1 MTSVFDQYEQA
12 SQRSKQAVAPPI
24 RHDISTT
31 GFIQMKLQD
40 EIPIFIK
47 QKVNFMPSEK
57 ISHMCVSSN
66 FIVISMANHILLRID
81 MKHPDKP
88 EEIEISKYIGN
99 LRLSGLFLD
108 PLGQH
113 LIITAIPK
121 QGDNTSA
128 AEIFYLHRKTT
139 KLKQASKFRGHE
151 ITAVGWNYANTSET
165 TTGPILLGTSKGL
178 IFETEIGLEGDKIFT
193 TSLEQY
199 WRQLPNYL
207 PLYGSKELEGLV
219 FDIGKDSKPPITG
232 LEFRRIPNTDKYVV
246 ILTTL
251 IRIYQYVGAVTSHD
265 EKPLLQQ
272 VFSKYLN
279 IKERFN
285 QLESSLPYSK
295 MQFYFS
301 SPQEFPKTFSWLT
314 ETGILIAK
322 VDSKV
327 DPENILV
334 NQQMLPC
341 PETSLLSSS
350 VSRKKNA
357 APLSFVLTEF
367 HVLLLY
373 SDHVKGVS
381 LLNQELI
388 FEDIYNDAFGKLV
401 NITKDPMTG
410 SIWAFSERAV
420 FKYKVTRE
428 DRNVWQV
435 YIEKGE
441 FELAKQYCKD
451 NPAHIDQV
459 LIKQAEKLFENKEYD
474 TSALVYADTH
484 SSFEEITLKFL
495 QENQTEALKTFL
507 KKKLEGLKS
516 QDKTQITM
524 IVIWVVELF
533 MNQMGA
539 LRSSETSYLQNPR
552 YIELQKQFDSFLATN
567 KVEECVRKNRSII
580 YNIMASH
587 GDKDNLLRL
596 TIMNRN
602 YEEVIRQHLYKNNHL
617 EALEVLKS
625 QANKELFYQF
635 AGILLQELP
644 KPTMAALIS
653 QGSYLKPSKLLPA
666 LVSCNGDEKH
676 AREIIRYLE
685 HCVYEQSCQ
694 EQAIHN
700 FLLSLYARY
709 KKDEVMRYISS
720 QGQDISMVHYD
731 VHYALRLCQEAK
743 LTEACVQLSA
753 LLGLWTTAVDL
764 ALTISVDLAKQIAA
778 MPSHHGNDELRKK
791 LWLKIAEHVVREKDD
806 IQQAMNFLQQC
817 DLVRIEDILPFFSDF
832 VTIDHFKEAICNSLQ
847 EYNRHVQDLKEEM
860 EEATKAAEIIRK
872 DIQAFRT
879 RCTFVQAKD
888 TCNTCEVQ
896 LLLRP
901 FYVFPCGHRF
911 HSDCLVAALTPML
924 PLERQT
930 RLAELQHQL
939 TLASTRPD
947 ELAKQNQSTH
957 SGSADGS
964 ASASLSTKEQI
975 KADFDD
981 LVASECL
988 YCGELMI
995 DSIDKPFIEEE
1006 DYERVMKEWA

>member
-1 MTSVFDQYEQA
+1 MTSVFDQFEQA
-12 SQRSKQAVAPPI
+12 SQRSKQVTPQAI
-24 RHDISTT
+24 RPDISST

-40 EIPIFIK
+40 EVPIFIK
-47 QKVNFMPSEK
+47 QKVNFMPSDK
-57 ISHMCVSSN
+57 ILRMCVSSN
-66 FIVISMANHILLRID
+66 YIVIAMANSILLRID

-88 EEIEISKYIGN
+88 EEIDISKYIGN
-99 LRLSGLFLD
+99 LRLSSMFLD

-113 LIITAIPK
+113 LLISAVPK
-121 QGDNTSA
+121 QGDISSV
-128 AEIFYLHRKTT
+128 AELFYLHRKTT

-151 ITAVGWNYANTSET
+151 ITAVGWNFSNTSET
-165 TTGPILLGTSKGL
+165 TSNSILLGSSRGL
-178 IFETEIGLEGDKIFT
+178 IFETEIGVEGDKIFT

-199 WRQLPNYL
+199 WRQ
-207 PLYGSKELEGLV
+207 V
-219 FDIGKDSKPPITG
+219 FDIGKESKPPITG
-232 LEFRRIPNTDKYVV
+232 LEFRRIPNTDKYV
-246 ILTTL
+246 ILLTTL
-251 IRIYQYVGAVTSHD
+251 IRIYQYIGAVTSHE

-272 VFSKYLN
+272 VFNKYLN
-279 IKERFN
+279 TKERFN
-285 QLESSLPYSK
+285 QLESSLPYSR
-295 MQFYFS
+295 MQFFYS
-301 SPQEFPKTFSWLT
+301 SPQEFPKLFCWLT
-314 ETGILIAK
+314 ETGILLAQ

-341 PETSLLSSS
+341 PETSLLTSS
-350 VSRKKNA
+350 VTRKSM
-357 APLSFVLTEF
+357 APISLVLTEF

-388 FEDIYNDAFGKLV
+388 FEDTYNDAFGKLI
-401 NITKDPMTG
+401 NITKDAATG

-435 YIEKGE
+435 YVEKGE
-441 FELAKQYCKD
+441 FELAKQYCKG
-451 NPAHIDQV
+451 NPAHVDQV
-459 LIKQAEKLFENKEYD
+459 LVKQAEMLFKNREYEK
-474 TSALVYADTH
+474 SALIYADTH
-484 SSFEEITLKFL
+484 SSFEEISLKFL
-495 QENQTEALKTFL
+495 QENQIEALKMFL
-507 KKKLEGLKS
+507 RKKLEGLKS

-533 MNQMGA
+533 MNQMGN
-539 LRSSETSYLQNPR
+539 LRSNDTSYLQNPR
-552 YIELQKQFDSFLATN
+552 YLELQKQFDSFMATS
-567 KVEECVRKNRSII
+567 KVEECMRKNRSTICS
-580 YNIMASH
+580 IMASH
-587 GDKDNLLRL
+587 GDKENLLRL

-602 YEEVIRQHLYKNNHL
+602 YEEVIRQHLYKNKHL

-625 QANKELFYQF
+625 QGNKDLFYQY

-644 KPTMAALIS
+644 KPTVAALIS
-653 QGSYLKPSKLLPA
+653 QGSSLKPSKLLPA
-666 LVSCNGDEKH
+666 LVSCNSDEKH

-685 HCVYEQSCQ
+685 HCIYEQSCQ

-709 KKDEVMRYISS
+709 KKEEVMSYISS
-720 QGQDISMVHYD
+720 QGQDVSMVHYD
-731 VHYALRLCQEAK
+731 VHYALRLCQEAN

-753 LLGLWTTAVDL
+753 LLGLWITAVDL
-764 ALTISVDLAKQIAA
+764 ALSISVDLAKQIAA
-778 MPSHHGNDELRKK
+778 MPSHQGDVELRKK

-806 IQQAMNFLQQC
+806 IQQAMEFLQQC
-817 DLVRIEDILPFFSDF
+817 ELVRIEDILPFFSDF

-847 EYNRHVQDLKEEM
+847 EYNRHIQDLKEEM
-860 EEATKAAEIIRK
+860 QESTKAAEIIRK

-879 RCTFVQAKD
+879 RCTFVPTKD
-888 TCNTCEVQ
+888 SCNSCNVQ

-924 PLERQT
+924 PLESQL
-930 RLAELQHQL
+930 RLADLQHQL
-939 TLASTRPD
+939 TQQQQQQQTLA
-947 ELAKQNQSTH
+947 AAAQSDAV
-957 SGSADGS
+957 SSN
-964 ASASLSTKEQI
+964 SASLCSREQL
-975 KADFDD
+975 KADIDD

-995 DSIDKPFIEEE
+995 DSIDKPFIEEG
-1006 DYERVMKEWA
+1006 DYDRVMKEWA

>member
-1 MTSVFDQYEQA
+1 MTSVFDQFEQA
-12 SQRSKQAVAPPI
+12 SQRSKQTVPPPI
-24 RHDISTT
+24 CHDISST

-47 QKVNFMPSEK
+47 QKVNFMPSDK
-57 ISHMCVSSN
+57 ILRICVSNN
-66 FIVISMANHILLRID
+66 FIVIAMANNVLLRID

-88 EEIEISKYIGN
+88 EEIDITKYIGN
-99 LRLSGLFLD
+99 LRLTGMFLD

-113 LIITAIPK
+113 LLMSTVPK
-121 QGDNTSA
+121 QDDSSSP
-128 AEIFYLHRKTT
+128 AETFYLHRKST
-139 KLKQASKFRGHE
+139 KLKQASKFRNHE
-151 ITAVGWNYANTSET
+151 ITAVGWNYTNISET
-165 TTGPILLGTSKGL
+165 TSGPILLGTSKGL
-178 IFETEIGLEGDKIFT
+178 IFETEIGLDGDKIFT
-193 TSLEQY
+193 TSIEQY
-199 WRQLPNYL
+199 WRQ
-207 PLYGSKELEGLV
+207 V
-219 FDIGKDSKPPITG
+219 FDIGKDSKPPITDI
-232 LEFRRIPNTDKYVV
+232 EFRRIPHTDKYII

-251 IRIYQYVGAVTSHD
+251 IRIYQYIGTVTNHE
-265 EKPLLQQ
+265 EKPLFQQ
-272 VFSKYLN
+272 VFNKYLN

-285 QLESSLPYSK
+285 QLENSLPYSK
-295 MQFYFS
+295 MQFYYS
-301 SPQEFPKTFSWLT
+301 SPQDFPKTFSWLT
-314 ETGILIAK
+314 ESGILF
-322 VDSKV
+322 SQV
-327 DPENILV
+327 DPKADSENILI

-341 PETSLLSSS
+341 PETSLLSSNM
-350 VSRKKNA
+350 SRKKSI

-388 FEDIYNDAFGKLV
+388 FEDIYNDAFGKLI
-401 NITKDPMTG
+401 NITKDPITG

-420 FKYKVTRE
+420 FKYKVTKE

-441 FELAKQYCKD
+441 FELAKHYCKD

-459 LIKQAEKLFENKEYD
+459 LVKQAEMLFQNKEYER
-474 TSALVYADTH
+474 SALIYADTH
-484 SSFEEITLKFL
+484 SSFEEISLKFL
-495 QENQTEALKTFL
+495 QENEIEALKTFL
-507 KKKLEGLKS
+507 KKKLEGLKT

-533 MNQMGA
+533 MNQMGSF
-539 LRSSETSYLQNPR
+539 RSMDTAYLQNSR
-552 YIELQKQFDSFLATN
+552 YIKLQKEFDSFLATD
-567 KVEECVRKNRSII
+567 KVEECVRKNRSTIC
-580 YNIMASH
+580 NIMASH

-602 YEEVIRQHLYKNNHL
+602 YEEVIRQHLYKNNNL

-625 QANKELFYQF
+625 QGNKELFYQF
-635 AGILLQELP
+635 SGILLQELP
-644 KPTMAALIS
+644 KQTIAALIS
-653 QGSYLKPSKLLPA
+653 QGSSLKPSKLLPA
-666 LVSCNGDEKH
+666 LVSCKCDEKH
-676 AREIIRYLE
+676 AKEIIRYLE
-685 HCVYEQSCQ
+685 HCIYEQSCQ

-731 VHYALRLCQEAK
+731 VHYALRLCQEAN

-753 LLGLWTTAVDL
+753 LLGLWSTAVDL
-764 ALTISVDLAKQIAA
+764 ALSVSVDLAKQIASI
-778 MPSHHGNDELRKK
+778 PSHHGNDELRKK
-791 LWLKIAEHVVREKDD
+791 LWLKIAEHVVREKND
-806 IQQAMNFLQQC
+806 IEQAMEFLQQC

-847 EYNRHVQDLKEEM
+847 EYNRHIQDLKEEM
-860 EEATKAAEIIRK
+860 QEATKAAETIRK

-879 RCTFVQAKD
+879 RCTFVHAKD
-888 TCNTCEVQ
+888 TCNTCGTQ

-901 FYVFPCGHRF
+901 FYVFPCSHRF

-924 PLERQT
+924 SIESQT
-930 RLAELQHQL
+930 QLADLQHQL
-939 TLASTRPD
+939 TLISGRPD
-947 ELAKQNQSTH
+947 ELAGISNQQQHTI
-957 SGSADGS
+957 SADSGT
-964 ASASLSTKEQI
+964 SASLSTKEQI
-975 KADFDD
+975 KADIDE

-988 YCGELMI
+988 YCGDLMI